1 VEEDRPVDRIQD
13 LHLFRAVVQ
22 AGSLTSAGNHLG
34 LSPAA
39 MSGRLKALEERYGVA
54 LLKRSTRSMNLTP
67 EGRLLYENSNRV
79 LEEFDALETA
89 LRRGGIDARGM
100 ITLTCPSDL
109 GRQHIAPLVDAF
121 LGENPEIQLRLRFTD
136 DILDLVET
144 GCDVAIRYGN
154 LPDSSLATR
163 QLGPNRRLVCCAPSY
178 IARHGAPQT
187 PGALA
192 THNCLPL
199 LRSNGVMDEWEFEK
213 AGERISVHVRGDRMS
228 SDGYAL
234 RQMAVEG
241 IGVVRKSLWDVAA
254 DLAASRLVS
263 VLDDFTRTSYGF
275 HLLTDHRA
283 TMPRRVR
290 LFIEFAARYFKQH
303 TAALAAYL

>member
-1 VEEDRPVDRIQD
+1 MDRIQD
-13 LHLFRAVVQ
+13 LHLFRTVVQ

-39 MSGRLKALEERYGVA
+39 MSGRLKALEERYGVS

-79 LEEFDALETA
+79 LEEFDALEMA
-89 LRRGGIDARGM
+89 LRRGGSDARGTV
-100 ITLTCPSDL
+100 TLTCPSDL

-121 LGENPEIQLRLRFTD
+121 LAENPEIQARMLFTD
-136 DILDLVET
+136 DILDIVET

-154 LPDSSLATR
+154 LPDSSLAAR
-163 QLGPNRRLVCCAPSY
+163 RLGPNRRLICCAPSY
-178 IARHGAPQT
+178 VERHGAPET
-187 PGALA
+187 PETLA
-192 THNCLPL
+192 NHNCLPL
-199 LRSNGVMDEWEFEK
+199 LQSDGVIDEWDFEK
-213 AGERISVHVRGDRMS
+213 AGARISVRIRGDRMS

-234 RQMAVEG
+234 RQMAIAG
-241 IGVVRKSLWDVAA
+241 IGLVRKSLWDVAA
-254 DLAASRLVS
+254 DLAEGRLIS
-263 VLDDFTRTSYGF
+263 VLDDFTRSSHGF

-290 LFIEFAARYFKQH
+290 LLIEFAARYFKKQS
-303 TAALAAYL
+303 AALEAYL